1 MRRTIYTD
9 LESLGHDEDFAP
21 KPCSEPTSAMP
32 GSREKIAVLR
42 LRVERGECLWHPLDD
57 STPAEPRG
65 DRWDYVAGLR
75 VVVELGSIAKKE
87 KPV

>member
-1 MRRTIYTD
+1 
-9 LESLGHDEDFAP
+9 
-21 KPCSEPTSAMP
+21 MP

-57 STPAEPRG
+57 RTPAEPGG
-65 DRWDYVAGLR
+65 DRWEYVAGLR
-75 VVVELGSIAKKE
+75 VVVELGRKDEKE